1 MRLTLGQGAVRL
13 VHRRLGDLREHSG
26 AEVHLPCE
34 HLLASFVKVRRRLQ
48 IVEDVFAA
56 VVRDRWM
63 PLSSLS
69 FASSGLACRGR
80 GLCVFARFGCRL
92 RGHDLASFF

>member
-34 HLLASFVKVRRRLQ
+34 HLLASFVNVRRRLQ
-48 IVEDVFAA
+48 ILEDVFAA
-56 VVRDRWM
+56 VVRHRWM

-69 FASSGLACRGR
+69 FASSGLAC
-80 GLCVFARFGCRL
+80 LHALAAGCEVMTL
-92 RGHDLASFF
+92 PLF